1 MKLDQAYKEYKIYI
15 TINEGKA
22 TKTIEAYLCDIN
34 SYIEYLKSID
44 IINIEDIK
52 YQHILEYINKM
63 KEDYSLNSI
72 NRKSISIRSFHKFL
86 AFKYDYNDPSI
97 NLTVHAATKN
107 LPVFLSIEEVDKIMN
122 TFTDSLEDILNHSL
136 LEIIYACGLRVSEV
150 CNLTLSQVDLN
161 VGIVKIIG
169 KGNKERIVPIPKN
182 SISILKKY
190 SDVVRVVYSKNKN
203 NYFFINKKGNKIRS
217 EYIENMLKC
226 IVVELGLNPNITP
239 HKLRHSYATHL
250 LAKGSDLRSIQELLG
265 HSDIATT
272 QIYTH
277 VESNRMIENY
287 KRFHPKE
294 RNK

>member
-1 MKLDQAYKEYKIYI
+1 M
-15 TINEGKA
+15 
-22 TKTIEAYLCDIN
+22 
-34 SYIEYLKSID
+34 
-44 IINIEDIK
+44 
-52 YQHILEYINKM
+52 
-63 KEDYSLNSI
+63 
-72 NRKSISIRSFHKFL
+72 
-86 AFKYDYNDPSI
+86 
-97 NLTVHAATKN
+97 
-107 LPVFLSIEEVDKIMN
+107 
-122 TFTDSLEDILNHSL
+122 
-136 LEIIYACGLRVSEV
+136 
-150 CNLTLSQVDLN
+150 
-161 VGIVKIIG
+161 
-169 KGNKERIVPIPKN
+169 
-182 SISILKKY
+182 KKY
-190 SDVVRVVYSKNKN
+190 SDVVRVVYNKNKN

-250 LAKGSDLRSIQELLG
+250 LANGSDLRSIQELLG

>member
-72 NRKSISIRSFHKFL
+72 TRKSISIRSFHKFL

-97 NLTVHAATKN
+97 NLTVHAATKS

-190 SDVVRVVYSKNKN
+190 SDVVRVVYNKNKN
-203 NYFFINKKGNKIRS
+203 NYFFININSRK
-217 EYIENMLKC
+217 
-226 IVVELGLNPNITP
+226 
-239 HKLRHSYATHL
+239 
-250 LAKGSDLRSIQELLG
+250 
-265 HSDIATT
+265 
-272 QIYTH
+272 
-277 VESNRMIENY
+277 
-287 KRFHPKE
+287 
-294 RNK
+294 

>member
-1 MKLDQAYKEYKIYI
+1 
-15 TINEGKA
+15 
-22 TKTIEAYLCDIN
+22 
-34 SYIEYLKSID
+34 
-44 IINIEDIK
+44 
-52 YQHILEYINKM
+52 
-63 KEDYSLNSI
+63 
-72 NRKSISIRSFHKFL
+72 
-86 AFKYDYNDPSI
+86 
-97 NLTVHAATKN
+97 
-107 LPVFLSIEEVDKIMN
+107 MN

-190 SDVVRVVYSKNKN
+190 SDVVRVVYNKNKN

-250 LAKGSDLRSIQELLG
+250 LANGSDLRSIQELLG

>member
-34 SYIEYLKSID
+34 SYIEYLKYID

-72 NRKSISIRSFHKFL
+72 TRKSISIRSFHKFL

-97 NLTVHAATKN
+97 NLTVHAATKS

-250 LAKGSDLRSIQELLG
+250 LANGSDLRSIQELLG

>member
-34 SYIEYLKSID
+34 SYIEYLKSIN

-72 NRKSISIRSFHKFL
+72 TRKSISIRSFHKFL

-190 SDVVRVVYSKNKN
+190 SDVVRVVYNKNKN

-250 LAKGSDLRSIQELLG
+250 LANGSDLRSIQELLG

>member
-72 NRKSISIRSFHKFL
+72 TRKSISIRSFHKFL

-250 LAKGSDLRSIQELLG
+250 LANGSDLRSIQELLG

>member
-34 SYIEYLKSID
+34 SYIEYLKFID

-72 NRKSISIRSFHKFL
+72 TRKSISIRSFHKFL
-86 AFKYDYNDPSI
+86 AFKYDYNDPSF
-97 NLTVHAATKN
+97 NLTVHAATKS

-190 SDVVRVVYSKNKN
+190 SDVVRVVYNKNKN

-239 HKLRHSYATHL
+239 HKLRQS
-250 LAKGSDLRSIQELLG
+250 
-265 HSDIATT
+265 
-272 QIYTH
+272 
-277 VESNRMIENY
+277 
-287 KRFHPKE
+287 
-294 RNK
+294 

>member
-72 NRKSISIRSFHKFL
+72 TRKSISIRSFHKFL

-97 NLTVHAATKN
+97 NLTVQAATKS
-107 LPVFLSIEEVDKIMN
+107 LPVFLSVEEVDKIMN

-190 SDVVRVVYSKNKN
+190 SDVVRVVYNKNKN

-250 LAKGSDLRSIQELLG
+250 LANGSDLRSIQELLG